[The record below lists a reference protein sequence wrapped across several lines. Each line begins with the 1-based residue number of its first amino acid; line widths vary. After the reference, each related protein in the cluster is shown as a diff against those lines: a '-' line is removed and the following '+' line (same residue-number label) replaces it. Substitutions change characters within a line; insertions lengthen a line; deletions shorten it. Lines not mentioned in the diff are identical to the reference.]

1 MSTID
6 TEPKLVVASE
16 NSYGIFFAQGIL
28 FKLDY
33 LEYPLR
39 LDNML
44 IVSESNSISYRPDC
58 SKTPS
63 IAEQLPILQEMFP
76 TAKSVLIATHSSG
89 VKLIDFDTQ
98 NILCE
103 YDRNGYNVDLVRE
116 IFIRFPE
123 ETSNYTKSD
132 IAAFLENLERFYR
145 ENTPVIIIDNF
156 IQAITF
162 DERFE
167 IPTIFSNTYLV
178 DADES
183 ERYTFLA
190 ALVKDILDEAN
201 LPYIVVKRISGEG
214 RKSLKGT
221 VFNSPVSTTPAEFF
235 SSKSKIQQKCLEII
249 DQIEGREF

>member
-1 MSTID
+1 MLTINA
-6 TEPKLVVASE
+6 EPKLVVASE
-16 NSYGIFFAQGIL
+16 NSYGIFFAQGIFL
-28 FKLDY
+28 KLDY
-33 LEYPLR
+33 FEYPLR
-39 LDNML
+39 LDDMF
-44 IVSESNSISYRPDC
+44 IVSESDSISYRPDH

-76 TAKSVLIATHSSG
+76 TAKSALLATHSSG
-89 VKLIDFDTQ
+89 VKLIYFNTQ

-103 YDRNGYNVDLVRE
+103 YNRNSYNVDLIKE
-116 IFIRFPE
+116 IFIKFPE

-145 ENTPVIIIDNF
+145 KNTPVIIIDNF

-183 ERYTFLA
+183 EQYTFLA
-190 ALVKDILDEAN
+190 ALIKNILDEAN
-201 LPYIVVKRISGEG
+201 LPYIVVKRISREG

-221 VFNSPVSTTPAEFF
+221 VFNSPVSTTPTEFF

-249 DQIEGREF
+249 NLIEGREF

>member
-1 MSTID
+1 MSIIN

-16 NSYGIFFAQGIL
+16 NSYGIFFAQGIF

-33 LEYPLR
+33 FEYPLR

-44 IVSESNSISYRPDC
+44 TISESNSISYRPDC

-76 TAKSVLIATHSSG
+76 TAKSALIATHSSG

-98 NILCE
+98 NVLCE

-178 DADES
+178 AADES
-183 ERYTFLA
+183 EQYTFLA
-190 ALVKDILDEAN
+190 ALIKNILDEAN

-221 VFNSPVSTTPAEFF
+221 VFNSPVSTTPTEFF

-249 DQIEGREF
+249 SLIEGREF